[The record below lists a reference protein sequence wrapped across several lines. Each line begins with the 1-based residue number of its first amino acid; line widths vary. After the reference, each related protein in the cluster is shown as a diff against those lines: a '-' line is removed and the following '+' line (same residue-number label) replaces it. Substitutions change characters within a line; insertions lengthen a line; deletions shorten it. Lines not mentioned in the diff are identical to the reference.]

1 MYPCGTVL
9 RFFPKATSTHTHTR
23 ERAGTVKR
31 SEASCSESQLR
42 TSESPWIRFSDAPVL
57 AKSESPS
64 VNERTKRDPRLPSR
78 WPSEARRRGGGNPL
92 APLLSCSFYLAYVQR
107 EMGFFFSIFAIVLRS
122 SYRSRTG
129 PSHPRFVFCVRLVLF
144 FFTIWIGSGLHLD
157 VIFGPSSSVRA
168 LRRRVCRHAPQNT

>member
-107 EMGFFFSIFAIVLRS
+107 EMGFFFLFLPLFFEALIVAEQDLRIL
-122 SYRSRTG
+122 G
-129 PSHPRFVFCVRLVLF
+129 LFFVCVSCF